1 MPRSDV
7 TAAAGSVAP
16 YPLFPSLACSNW
28 NVKRLTRRFVSWLHL
43 ELCDLLDAL
52 REWSRKWRV
61 ALETKLTNGHL
72 SCRLLLLLL
81 LLLWLMKGMHKICD
95 SCRHKYSSALSANA
109 LKVSPT
115 GDNLFTTNHS
125 RVWPSALVSL
135 I

>member
-7 TAAAGSVAP
+7 AAAAAAAP
-16 YPLFPSLACSNW
+16 YPLPLPTSLACSNW

-81 LLLWLMKGMHKICD
+81 WLMGECIKYATVVGINIRALLVRMH
-95 SCRHKYSSALSANA
+95 
-109 LKVSPT
+109 
-115 GDNLFTTNHS
+115 
-125 RVWPSALVSL
+125 
-135 I
+135 

>member
-1 MPRSDV
+1 MSQLLLPPLLLTPSSRPWHVPIGMSN
-7 TAAAGSVAP
+7 GSRVA
-16 YPLFPSLACSNW
+16 LCRGCIW
-28 NVKRLTRRFVSWLHL
+28 NCAICWMR
-43 ELCDLLDAL
+43 CG
-52 REWSRKWRV
+52 EWSRKWRV

-81 LLLWLMKGMHKICD
+81 LLLWLMEGMHKICD

-125 RVWPSALVSL
+125 RVWPSALVSS

>member
-7 TAAAGSVAP
+7 AAAAASVAP

-72 SCRLLLLLL
+72 SCRLLLL
-81 LLLWLMKGMHKICD
+81 WLMGECIKYATVVGINIRALLVRMH
-95 SCRHKYSSALSANA
+95 
-109 LKVSPT
+109 
-115 GDNLFTTNHS
+115 
-125 RVWPSALVSL
+125 
-135 I
+135 